1 MAGIDARRSVSY
13 AHASRIHKVIEET
26 FMYKAIAIISIAL
39 FAVFA
44 AACGSGAGIAG
55 SAKTIKSGPVGN
67 LNVSLAN
74 SDGVLK
80 KGKQDLTVTFADA
93 SGKPVDV
100 GSASVNFFMP
110 AMGSMSAMNNPA
122 TLTTTA
128 TPGVYKANV
137 DIEMAGE
144 WQAQITFDGPAGKGK
159 GSIAITAQ

>member
-1 MAGIDARRSVSY
+1 
-13 AHASRIHKVIEET
+13 
-26 FMYKAIAIISIAL
+26 MYKIIAIFSIAL
-39 FAVFA
+39 FAIFA
-44 AACGSGAGIAG
+44 AACGSGAGTTGAG
-55 SAKTIKSGPVGN
+55 KTIKSGPVGN
-67 LNVSLAN
+67 LTVIIAN

-80 KGKQDLTVTFADA
+80 KGKQDLNVTFADS

-122 TLTTTA
+122 NLTTTG

-144 WQAQITFDGPAGKGK
+144 WQAQVTFDGPAGKGK